1 MLKPTNFTRA
11 VFFIIGDAALSFI
24 SLLFAYALRF
34 NFHVPATYFHN
45 FFQIYLLLLGSKF
58 FFLALFKQY
67 QFTWRYYG
75 LIEAKRLF
83 IALLLAYLFS
93 SIILWIFY
101 DYFIPFPRSAIV
113 IDFVLSLIL
122 LSALRLA
129 KRIYLESFVKK
140 GFKTAAIYGISNKT
154 KHLIDAFLSGE
165 WEYKPIAVIE
175 DTRAGSYFNTIK
187 VLSEEEFFA
196 SSLPVETLIIAKDLP
211 SSKLQSISQK
221 AKNLGIKEIKIA
233 SLTKDEL
240 KDLDIEDLLARK
252 PKDLDSKA
260 IANFVKGKTILIT
273 GAGGSIGSELVRQ
286 CKQHGAKKIVA
297 VEMSEYNL
305 YTLTQEFA
313 DIDARLCDVT
323 DKEEIEPII
332 AETKPDIILH
342 AAAYKHVPLAELNP
356 KATVKNNILGTK
368 NVLDIAIAYSV
379 PHFIL
384 ISTDKAV
391 NPTNIM
397 GATKRVCEL
406 YAQNVPG
413 AHTTIAAV
421 RFGNVLGS
429 SGSVIPKFKEQIK
442 KGGPVT
448 VTHPK
453 ITRYFMLTS
462 EACQLV
468 LQAGAIAKGREIFI
482 LDMGKPVKI
491 VDLAKK
497 MMELYNKEV
506 PIEFIGLRPGEK
518 LFEELLLEGVEEKT
532 KYQSIF
538 IAKAT
543 PIDLVWL
550 DDTITKLLQATDK
563 EQIIHLLKQLVP
575 EFRHTPH
582 AQPQAS
588 SHSASHANKSAG
600 TLDRSKTH
608 QNLA

>member
-368 NVLDIAIAYSV
+368 NVLDIAIACNV

-406 YAQNVPG
+406 YAQNVPS

>member
-1 MLKPTNFTRA
+1 MLRPTNFTRA
-11 VFFIIGDAALSFI
+11 TFFVIGDILLSFI

-34 NFHVPATYFHN
+34 NFHVPPIYFQN
-45 FFQIYLLLLGSKF
+45 FLHIYFLLLGSKL

-83 IALLLAYLFS
+83 AALLLAYLFS
-93 SIILWIFY
+93 STILWIFY
-101 DYFIPFPRSAIV
+101 DRFIPFPRSAIA
-113 IDFVLSLIL
+113 IDFVLSLVL

-154 KHLIDAFLSGE
+154 KHLIDAFLSGDL
-165 WEYKPIAVIE
+165 EYKPIAIIE

-187 VLSEEEFFA
+187 VVSQEEFFA
-196 SSLPVETLIIAKDLP
+196 STLPVETLIIAKELP
-211 SSKLQSISQK
+211 SFKLQSLTQK
-221 AKNLGIKEIKIA
+221 AKEQGIKEIKIA

-252 PKDLDSKA
+252 PKDLDTKA
-260 IANFVKGKTILIT
+260 IAKFVKDKTILIT

-286 CKQHGAKKIVA
+286 CIQHGAKKIVA

-368 NVLDIAIAYSV
+368 VVLDLAIAHNV

-406 YAQNVPG
+406 YAQNIPSP
-413 AHTTIAAV
+413 HTTIAAV

-448 VTHPK
+448 VTHPE

-468 LQAGAIAKGREIFI
+468 LQAGAIAQGREVFI
-482 LDMGKPVKI
+482 LDMGEPVKI

-543 PIDLVWL
+543 PIDITWL
-550 DDTITKLLQATDK
+550 QEMIAKLLQASDK
-563 EQIIHLLKQLVP
+563 EEIIHLLKQLVP
-575 EFRHTPH
+575 EFHHTPH
-582 AQPQAS
+582 TQPQAS
-588 SHSASHANKSAG
+588 SHSESRANKGADI
-600 TLDRSKTH
+600 LDRSKTDE
-608 QNLA
+608 NLA

>member
-1 MLKPTNFTRA
+1 MRA
-11 VFFIIGDAALSFI
+11 LFFISGDTLLSFI

-34 NFHVPATYFHN
+34 NFHIPKLYLDNLFK
-45 FFQIYLLLLGSKF
+45 IYLLLLLAKLL
-58 FFLALFKQY
+58 FLALFKQY

-75 LIEAKRLF
+75 LVEAKRLF
-83 IALLLAYLFS
+83 LALLLAYILS

-101 DYFIPFPRSAIV
+101 NYFIPFPRSAIA
-113 IDFVLSLIL
+113 IDFVLSLVL

-165 WEYKPIAVIE
+165 WEYKPVVVV
-175 DTRAGSYFNTIK
+175 DDGRAGSYFNTIK
-187 VLSEEEFFA
+187 VVSEKEFFNHN
-196 SSLPVETLIIAKDLP
+196 LEIETLVIAKDLP
-211 SSKLQSISQK
+211 PHKLQTITQK
-221 AKNLGIKEIKIA
+221 TKNLGIKEIKIA

-252 PKDLDSKA
+252 PKDLDKEA
-260 IANFVKGKTILIT
+260 IKDFVKDKTVLIT

-286 CKQHGAKKIVA
+286 CKEYGAKRVVA

-305 YTLTQEFA
+305 YTLTQEYE
-313 DIDARLCDVT
+313 DIEAKLCDVT
-323 DKEEIEPII
+323 DKEELEPII
-332 AETKPDIILH
+332 QEYKPDIILH

-368 NVLDIAIAYSV
+368 VVLDLAIAYKV

-397 GATKRVCEL
+397 GASKRVCEL
-406 YAQNVPG
+406 YAQNIPSS
-413 AHTTIAAV
+413 HTTIAAV

-429 SGSVIPKFKEQIK
+429 SGSVIPKFKAQIK

-448 VTHPK
+448 VTHPE

-468 LQAGAIAKGREIFI
+468 LQAGAIAKGREVFI

-506 PIEFIGLRPGEK
+506 PIKFIGLRPGEK

-532 KYQSIF
+532 RYQSIF

-543 PIDLVWL
+543 PVDRGWL
-550 DDTITKLLQATDK
+550 EEMIAKLLSATSK
-563 EQIIHLLKQLVP
+563 EEIIHLLKQLVP
-575 EFRHTPH
+575 EFHHTPH
-582 AQPQAS
+582 TPSQAS
-588 SHSASHANKSAG
+588 SHSASHANRSAD
-600 TLDRSKTH
+600 TSDRSKMH
-608 QNLA
+608 QNLV

>member
-1 MLKPTNFTRA
+1 MVKATIRTRA
-11 VFFIIGDAALSFI
+11 LFFLIFDISLSFA
-24 SLLFAYALRF
+24 SLYIAYALRF
-34 NFHVPATYFHN
+34 NFHIPTIFMIN
-45 FFQIYLLLLGSKF
+45 FFKIYILLTSLKIL
-58 FFLALFKQY
+58 FLSLFKQY

-75 LIEAKRLF
+75 LSEAKRFFMAILAAYTSA
-83 IALLLAYLFS
+83 AL
-93 SIILWIFY
+93 ILWIFY
-101 DYFIPFPRSAIV
+101 DYFILFPRSAII
-113 IDFVLSLIL
+113 IDMFLSLIFL
-122 LSALRLA
+122 GGLRIA
-129 KRIYLESFVKK
+129 KRVYIESFRKK
-140 GFKTAAIYGISNKT
+140 GFKSAAIYGVTPRT
-154 KHLIDAFLSGE
+154 KYLIDSFLNGDFG
-165 WEYKPIAVIE
+165 YKPEVVI
-175 DTRAGSYFNTIK
+175 DNKRAGSFISTIPIIEEHKFFNRYNHI
-187 VLSEEEFFA
+187 
-196 SSLPVETLIIAKDLP
+196 ETLIVAKELDPKTLDTLTQYARK
-211 SSKLQSISQK
+211 S
-221 AKNLGIKEIKIA
+221 GIKEIKVA

-252 PKDLDSKA
+252 PKDLDKKA
-260 IANFVKGKTILIT
+260 IKEFVKDKTILIT

-286 CKQHGAKKIVA
+286 CKEYGAKKIIA

-305 YTLTQEFA
+305 YTLTQEFT

-368 NVLDIAIAYSV
+368 VVLDLAIAHNV

-406 YAQNVPG
+406 YAQNIPSPR
-413 AHTTIAAV
+413 TTIAAV

-448 VTHPK
+448 VTHPE

-468 LQAGAIAKGREIFI
+468 LQAGAIAQGREVFI
-482 LDMGKPVKI
+482 LDMGEPVKI

-543 PIDLVWL
+543 PMDIAWL
-550 DDTITKLLQATDK
+550 QDMIAKLLQASDK
-563 EQIIHLLKQLVP
+563 EEIIHLLKQLVP
-575 EFRHTPH
+575 EFHHTPH
-582 AQPQAS
+582 TQPQAS
-588 SHSASHANKSAG
+588 SHSESRANKGAD
-600 TLDRSKTH
+600 TLDRSKTD
-608 QNLA
+608 